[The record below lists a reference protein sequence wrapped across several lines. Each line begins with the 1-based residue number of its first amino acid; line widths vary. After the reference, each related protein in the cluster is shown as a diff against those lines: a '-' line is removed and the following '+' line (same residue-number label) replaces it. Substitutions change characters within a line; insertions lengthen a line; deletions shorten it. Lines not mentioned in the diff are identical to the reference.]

1 MQGEE
6 KRKPNVFAVL
16 VLVLVAVAAVVV
28 VGVLAGGGLTRVQ
41 GEQRGA
47 GASAPTATVPPVV
60 EAPAGQGASGQSAV
74 ARGGSR
80 NRATAT
86 VDTADAG
93 GSEVKLPGETAAAP
107 AVGSVTSGPFR
118 IDIASAIY
126 DVSGKPSQGCA
137 VFDNRVPA
145 RRFTLSFSVIND
157 AEGDLGAGDWGAA
170 AFVGAKRA
178 TLCLAGGA
186 GLPALPKGQSI
197 PVTLVAFVE
206 PDEAVTQL
214 SINGVNGASARICF
228 NEEKVVACP
237 AG

>member
-1 MQGEE
+1 MQAEE

-28 VGVLAGGGLTRVQ
+28 VGILAGGGLTRVQ

-47 GASAPTATVPPVV
+47 GAVAPTST
-60 EAPAGQGASGQSAV
+60 APAAVVPDDSGQSAV

-86 VDTADAG
+86 ADTNAG
-93 GSEVKLPGETAAAP
+93 AEVKLPGETAAAP
-107 AVGSVTSGPFR
+107 AGASITSGPFR
-118 IDIASAIY
+118 IDITSALY

-145 RRFTLSFSVIND
+145 RRFTLSFNIVNE
-157 AEGDLGAGDWGAA
+157 AQGDLAAGDWGAA
-170 AFVGAKRA
+170 AFAGTKRA

-186 GLPALPKGQSI
+186 GLPALPKSKAM

-214 SINGVNGASARICF
+214 AINGVNGAAAKVCF

-237 AG
+237 